1 MFFITYVE
9 GNGKKFVRTDETW
22 TMDEEGDAGIFARK
36 S

>member
-9 GNGKKFVRTDETW
+9 GNGKYVRTGETW
-22 TMDEEGDAGIFARK
+22 TVDEEGDAGIFARK